1 MQKRKGPSHV
11 LIEGE
16 HHRRIAILLLTQ
28 EHCGF
33 CEQAREILDR
43 LSREYWL
50 SVSTL
55 DMGSSTGQELTM
67 KGGLLF
73 PPGLLIDG
81 EPFSYGRLSE
91 RKLRRELDRRLGFV
105 DRPPYELATLDHA
118 RT

>member
-1 MQKRKGPSHV
+1 MQKCEGPSHV
-11 LIEGE
+11 LIDGE
-16 HHRRIAILLLTQ
+16 HHRRITILLLTQ

-33 CEQAREILDR
+33 CEQAKEILDR

-55 DMGSSTGQELTM
+55 DMGSLTGQELAM
-67 KGGLLF
+67 NGGLLF
-73 PPGLLIDG
+73 PPGVLIDG